1 MIDAT
6 SETTDGSAATIQV
19 QGGAARLRGKRSIS
33 EMQLMHNLQ
42 EHKQVGERQ
51 DWLQEKLKKII
62 SPSNKPQQGQAA
74 SVKSLL
80 LKEEFKKSI

>member
-1 MIDAT
+1 ML
-6 SETTDGSAATIQV
+6 SVRYLETLVLLVFIACCITEAKP
-19 QGGAARLRGKRSIS
+19 LRKRSIS

>member
-1 MIDAT
+1 
-6 SETTDGSAATIQV
+6 
-19 QGGAARLRGKRSIS
+19 
-33 EMQLMHNLQ
+33 MQLMHNLQ